1 MVLGTEMEP
10 HSRSVRPLQDK
21 EERDLVKK
29 KKKLYHGHQNLHFTY
44 FLYPEIVLL

>member
-29 KKKLYHGHQNLHFTY
+29 KKKALSWASKLAFHIFS
-44 FLYPEIVLL
+44 VS

>member
-29 KKKLYHGHQNLHFTY
+29 KKS
-44 FLYPEIVLL
+44 FLMGIKTCISHIFCILK